1 MLESVYFMCA
11 SRWYNNVMRSSV
23 EERRN
28 IVYSSSSTRALST
41 HALMAYLTGTHT
53 EDVLKKIVKH
63 DAWSRVFTV
72 SISLWELTM

>member
-1 MLESVYFMCA
+1 MVESIYCEHLAVVT
-11 SRWYNNVMRSSV
+11 NDVTRSFD
-23 EERRN
+23 
-28 IVYSSSSTRALST
+28 T